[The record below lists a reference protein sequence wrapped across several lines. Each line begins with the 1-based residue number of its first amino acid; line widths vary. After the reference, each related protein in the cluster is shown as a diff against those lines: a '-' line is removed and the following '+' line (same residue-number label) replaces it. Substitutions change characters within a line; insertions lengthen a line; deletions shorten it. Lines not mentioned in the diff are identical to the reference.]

1 MLPYEWEKAL
11 RILSTTD
18 VTLAFLGVLHS
29 SKVLKEQF
37 THQFMSVSPSV
48 VLFLRRKET
57 CITGVI
63 IVKQWPK
70 KGLV

>member
-1 MLPYEWEKAL
+1 MLPYEWKKAL
-11 RILSTTD
+11 RTLS
-18 VTLAFLGVLHS
+18 TLAFLGVLHS